1 MLFENDLSQ
10 NMSWKIRFEELALDP
25 QDVLEE
31 PHSAQRPLDR
41 LFNLNVSVSLKKK
54 LFKKWSVLTRE
65 ESHSGG
71 TAVEVYTTVT
81 LLSILM
87 SQQ

>member
-41 LFNLNVSVSLKKK
+41 LFNLNVSVSLKKNC
-54 LFKKWSVLTRE
+54 LRNGLCLHGRNP
-65 ESHSGG
+65 
-71 TAVEVYTTVT
+71 TAVAQRLKFT
-81 LLSILM
+81 LLSHCCPY
-87 SQQ
+87 